1 MQLISQSFQDG
12 QAIPGEFA
20 FAVPDRAAHVALSSN
35 RNPHLAW
42 RDVPPGTQSFVIVC
56 HDPDVPS
63 KGDDVN
69 QEGREVPATLPRVD
83 FFHWLLLDVPP
94 TVTEIAAGAHSNGVT
109 PRGKS
114 GPAAPDEGRYGI
126 NDYTAWFAGD
136 EQMKGDYHGYD
147 GPCPPWND
155 ALVHHYI
162 FTVYAL
168 AVPALAVNGPL
179 DGANVR
185 AALATAPVLAKASL
199 TGLYSLN
206 PAVPVA

>member
-20 FAVPDRAAHVALSSN
+20 FAVPDGTAHVALSSN

-42 RDVPPGTQSFVIVC
+42 RDVPSGTQSFVIVC

-69 QEGREVPATLPRVD
+69 QEGREVPASLPRVD

-94 TVTEIAAGAHSNGVT
+94 TVTEIAEGAHSNSVT

-114 GPAAPDEGRYGI
+114 GPAAPGEGRHGI

-136 EQMKGDYHGYD
+136 EQMNGDYYGYD